1 MNSWL
6 TTNGQIKIIFK
17 QVKYEETFLEIF
29 SNPVE
34 AHSDM
39 RDRVYFSCG
48 NSQSGKMGDDEFAVA
63 TVNETSSNQTISYP
77 ATIKGTQD
85 IEVRPQVSGFIVKLY
100 VDEGA
105 TVRKGQP
112 LFLID
117 PTQYKAAVDQ
127 ADAAVKTAESSLRT
141 MELTEK
147 NKHMLFEKQII
158 SSFEYETA
166 VNNLLS
172 ARAAL
177 AQAKAS
183 LVSAKQNLDFCTVK
197 SPSDGVIGTFPYRI
211 GALVSASIAEP
222 LTTVSEIKD
231 LYVYFSMTEKEL
243 LNLTRAGGTLKEQ
256 MEKMP
261 AVKLQLADGSMY
273 EFEGKIDAVSGVID
287 QSTGSVSMRAIF
299 PNTKNVL
306 RSGGMAN
313 VIFPYTIQNAILVP
327 QNATVEI
334 QDKKFVY
341 VLQPD
346 STVKY
351 TEIQISNLND
361 GKNFIVTDG
370 LKANEKIVIEGVQ
383 QLSDGRKI
391 VPITK
396 AQQVAKFQQAL
407 KDQRE
412 GNLATAFN

>member
-1 MNSWL
+1 M
-6 TTNGQIKIIFK
+6 KK
-17 QVKYEETFLEIF
+17 QFLKFLVTQSKLIAICATGF
-29 SNPVE
+29 IL
-34 AHSDM
+34 
-39 RDRVYFSCG
+39 FSCG

-63 TVNETSSNQTISYP
+63 TINETSSNQTISYP

-177 AQAKAS
+177 AQAKAA

-211 GALVSASIAEP
+211 GALVSASIADP

-256 MEKMP
+256 LEKMP
-261 AVKLQLADGSMY
+261 AVKLELADGSMY

-313 VIFPYTIQNAILVP
+313 VIFPYTIPNAILVP

-351 TEIQISNLND
+351 TEIQISPMND
-361 GKNFIVTDG
+361 GKNFIVTSG
-370 LKANEKIVIEGVQ
+370 LKANDKIVIEGVQ

>member
-1 MNSWL
+1 M
-6 TTNGQIKIIFK
+6 KK
-17 QVKYEETFLEIF
+17 HFLKLLVTQSKFIAICATGF
-29 SNPVE
+29 IL
-34 AHSDM
+34 
-39 RDRVYFSCG
+39 FSCG

-177 AQAKAS
+177 AQAKAQ
-183 LVSAKQNLDFCTVK
+183 LVQAKQNLDFCTVK

-313 VIFPYTIQNAILVP
+313 VIFPYTIPNAILVP

-412 GNLATAFN
+412 GNLETAFN

>member
-1 MNSWL
+1 M
-6 TTNGQIKIIFK
+6 KK
-17 QVKYEETFLEIF
+17 QFLKFLVTQSKLIAICATGF
-29 SNPVE
+29 IL
-34 AHSDM
+34 
-39 RDRVYFSCG
+39 FSCG

-63 TVNETSSNQTISYP
+63 TINETSSNQTISYP

-147 NKHMLFEKQII
+147 NKHVLFEKQII

-177 AQAKAS
+177 AQAKAA

-211 GALVSASIAEP
+211 GALVSASIADP

-256 MEKMP
+256 LEKMP
-261 AVKLQLADGSMY
+261 AVKLELADGSMY

-313 VIFPYTIQNAILVP
+313 VIFPYTIPNAILVP

-351 TEIQISNLND
+351 TEIQISPMND
-361 GKNFIVTDG
+361 GKNFIVTNG

>member
-1 MNSWL
+1 M
-6 TTNGQIKIIFK
+6 KK
-17 QVKYEETFLEIF
+17 HFLKFLVTQSKLIAICATGF
-29 SNPVE
+29 IL
-34 AHSDM
+34 
-39 RDRVYFSCG
+39 FSCG

-63 TVNETSSNQTISYP
+63 TVNETSSNKTISYP

>member
-1 MNSWL
+1 M
-6 TTNGQIKIIFK
+6 KK
-17 QVKYEETFLEIF
+17 QFLKFLVTQSKLIAICATGF
-29 SNPVE
+29 IL
-34 AHSDM
+34 
-39 RDRVYFSCG
+39 FSCG

-63 TVNETSSNQTISYP
+63 TINETSSNQTISYP

-177 AQAKAS
+177 AQAKAA

-211 GALVSASIAEP
+211 GALVSASIADP

-256 MEKMP
+256 LEKMP
-261 AVKLQLADGSMY
+261 AVKLELADGSMY

-313 VIFPYTIQNAILVP
+313 VIFPYTIPNAILVP

-351 TEIQISNLND
+351 TEIQISPMND
-361 GKNFIVTDG
+361 GKSFIVTSG
-370 LKANEKIVIEGVQ
+370 LKANDKIVIEGVQ

>member
-1 MNSWL
+1 MDKRMLKIRITQLRQIALFAVGMSLL
-6 TTNGQIKIIFK
+6 T
-17 QVKYEETFLEIF
+17 
-29 SNPVE
+29 
-34 AHSDM
+34 A
-39 RDRVYFSCG
+39 CG
-48 NSQSGKMGDDEFAVA
+48 NSQSGMKMGDNEFAVM
-63 TVNETSSNQTISYP
+63 TVNATTSNQTTSYP

-85 IEVRPQVSGFIVKLY
+85 IEIRPQVSGFIVKLY

-127 ADAAVKTAESSLRT
+127 ADAAVKTAEANLRT
-141 MELTEK
+141 QELTEK
-147 NKHMLFEKQII
+147 NKLVLFEKEII
-158 SSFEYETA
+158 SSFEYQTA
-166 VNNLLS
+166 VNNLLA

-177 AQAKAS
+177 AQAKAQ
-183 LVSAKQNLDFCTVK
+183 LVQAKQNLDFCTVK

-211 GALVSASIAEP
+211 GALVSASISEP

-243 LNLTRAGGTLKEQ
+243 LNLTRAGGSLKEQ
-256 MEKMP
+256 LEKMP
-261 AVKLQLADGSMY
+261 AVKLQLADGTIY
-273 EFEGKIDAVSGVID
+273 EYEGKIDAVSGVID
-287 QSTGSVSMRAIF
+287 QTTGSVSMRAIF

-313 VIFPYTIQNAILVP
+313 VIFPYTIENIIVIP
-327 QNATVEI
+327 QNVTVEI

-341 VLQPD
+341 VLQSD
-346 STVKY
+346 NTVKY

-361 GKNFIVTDG
+361 GKNFLVTSGLKSGDKIVT
-370 LKANEKIVIEGVQ
+370 EGVQ
-383 QLSDGRKI
+383 TLHDGMTI
-391 VPITK
+391 TPITQ
-396 AQQVAKFQQAL
+396 AQKVAKYQQAL

-412 GNLATAFN
+412 GNLETAFN

>member
-1 MNSWL
+1 M
-6 TTNGQIKIIFK
+6 KK
-17 QVKYEETFLEIF
+17 QFLKFLVTQSKLIAICATGF
-29 SNPVE
+29 IL
-34 AHSDM
+34 
-39 RDRVYFSCG
+39 FSCG

-63 TVNETSSNQTISYP
+63 TINETSSNQTISYP

-177 AQAKAS
+177 AQAKAA

-211 GALVSASIAEP
+211 GALVSASIADP

-256 MEKMP
+256 LEKMP
-261 AVKLQLADGSMY
+261 AVKLELADGSMY

-313 VIFPYTIQNAILVP
+313 VIFPYTIPDAILVP

-351 TEIQISNLND
+351 TEIQISPMND
-361 GKNFIVTDG
+361 GKNFIVTSG
-370 LKANEKIVIEGVQ
+370 LKANDKIVIEGVQ

-407 KDQRE
+407 KDQHE